1 MKEKSLKLNMAL
13 NAIKS
18 LMGIIFP
25 LISFPYVAKTLNVV
39 DLGQYNFASSVI
51 GYFALFAQLGISS
64 YAVREGAG
72 IRDNKEKLKK
82 FCEEIFSINML
93 ATVGVYIVFFICLLA
108 VPKFHGYTALL
119 LTFSVQIIFTTIGT
133 EWIFGIY
140 EDYLFLT
147 IRSIVVQMLSIVFLF
162 VFVRKQGDVIPYAVV
177 TVMANVGA
185 NVVNCVCA
193 QKKIRFGLRKSLNLK
208 HHLKPILI
216 IFSTALACTIY
227 VNSDVTVL
235 GFICSDY
242 NVGLYSVSTKIYTV
256 LKTVATSTLM
266 VAIPR
271 LSYYIANNMQ
281 SEYNKQLKTILQTV
295 IVLIAPV
302 TVGVIMLR
310 REVILLLADESYMG
324 AIESLVILCAALP
337 VCVLATFVG
346 QCILMPFKEEKIIFK
361 ATMISAAVNLILNLI
376 LIPFFAQNAAAF
388 TTLLAEGTAL
398 IIQAYYARK
407 YVKLSGIFKT
417 IRNTAL
423 GSIAIVICCVLLS
436 GVHLF
441 AVRILADIVISAI
454 TYLVIL
460 MLLKEEGIVFLL
472 RWTRQ
477 RKSEEK

>member
-13 NAIKS
+13 NAVKS
-18 LMGIIFP
+18 LMGIVFP
-25 LISFPYVAKTLNVV
+25 LISFPYVAKTLSVT

-72 IRDNKEKLKK
+72 IRDNQEKLKK
-82 FCEEIFSINML
+82 FCGEILSINML
-93 ATVGVYIVFFICLLA
+93 ATAIVYVVFFMCLLT

-147 IRSIVVQMLSIVFLF
+147 IRSIVVQMLSIVLLF

-177 TVMANVGA
+177 TVTANVGA

-193 QKKIRFGLRKSLNLK
+193 QKKIRFGLRKSLNLR

-227 VNSDVTVL
+227 VNSD
-235 GFICSDY
+235 
-242 NVGLYSVSTKIYTV
+242 VSTKIYTV

-346 QCILMPFKEEKIIFK
+346 QCILMPFKDEKIIFK

>member
-1 MKEKSLKLNMAL
+1 MAL

-147 IRSIVVQMLSIVFLF
+147 IRSIVIQILSIVLLF
-162 VFVRKQGDVIPYAVV
+162 VFVRKRGDVIPYALV

-185 NVVNCVCA
+185 NLVNGIYA
-193 QKKIRFGLRKSLNLK
+193 QKKIRFGLITSLNLK

-235 GFICSDY
+235 GFISSDY

-281 SEYNKQLKTILQTV
+281 HEYNKQLKTILQTV
-295 IVLIAPV
+295 IVLIVPV

-310 REVILLLADESYMG
+310 REVILILADESYME
-324 AIESLVILCAALP
+324 AVESLVILCATLP
-337 VCVLATFVG
+337 ICVLATFVG
-346 QCILMPFKEEKIIFK
+346 QCILMPFKEEEIIFR
-361 ATMISAAVNLILNLI
+361 ATMVSAVVNLALNLI

-388 TTLLAEGTAL
+388 TTLLAEATAL

-407 YVKLSGIFKT
+407 YVKLTGIFKT
-417 IRNTAL
+417 IRNTTL
-423 GSIAIVICCVLLS
+423 GSIAIVICCILLRA
-436 GVHLF
+436 VHLF
-441 AVRILADIVISAI
+441 TVRIVADVVVSVI

-460 MLLKEEGIVFLL
+460 MLLKEEGILFLL
-472 RWTRQ
+472 RWTRK
-477 RKSEEK
+477 RKNKKNDRNEPNRRS

>member
-1 MKEKSLKLNMAL
+1 M
-13 NAIKS
+13 
-18 LMGIIFP
+18 
-25 LISFPYVAKTLNVV
+25 
-39 DLGQYNFASSVI
+39 
-51 GYFALFAQLGISS
+51 
-64 YAVREGAG
+64 
-72 IRDNKEKLKK
+72 
-82 FCEEIFSINML
+82 
-93 ATVGVYIVFFICLLA
+93 
-108 VPKFHGYTALL
+108 
-119 LTFSVQIIFTTIGT
+119 
-133 EWIFGIY
+133 
-140 EDYLFLT
+140 
-147 IRSIVVQMLSIVFLF
+147 
-162 VFVRKQGDVIPYAVV
+162 
-177 TVMANVGA
+177 
-185 NVVNCVCA
+185 
-193 QKKIRFGLRKSLNLK
+193 
-208 HHLKPILI
+208 
-216 IFSTALACTIY
+216 
-227 VNSDVTVL
+227 NSDVTVL

-346 QCILMPFKEEKIIFK
+346 QCILMPFKDEKIIFK